1 MIDPIP
7 AINNFF
13 SRALLP
19 FVLLN
24 VFNCSMSILI
34 PHSKMKIPETINK
47 IGKKEAY
54 VFGSISIFKD
64 SINIWS
70 Y

>member
-13 SRALLP
+13 SRGLLSLL
-19 FVLLN
+19 LLN
-24 VFNCSMSILI
+24 VFDCSVTIII
-34 PHSKMKIPETINK
+34 PHNKMKIPEAINK

-54 VFGSISIFKD
+54 VFESI
-64 SINIWS
+64 
-70 Y
+70 

>member
-13 SRALLP
+13 SRDRLSP
-19 FVLLN
+19 VLLN
-24 VFNCSMSILI
+24 TLNCSTTILI
-34 PHSKMKIPETINK
+34 PHSKMKLPETINK

-54 VFGSISIFKD
+54 VFESI
-64 SINIWS
+64 
-70 Y
+70 